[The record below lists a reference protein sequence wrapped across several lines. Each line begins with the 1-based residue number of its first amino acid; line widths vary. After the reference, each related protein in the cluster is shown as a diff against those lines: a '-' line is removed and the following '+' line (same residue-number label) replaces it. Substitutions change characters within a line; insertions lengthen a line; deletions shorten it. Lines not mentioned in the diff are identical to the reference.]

1 MNIAI
6 DDASCI
12 KCSKC
17 VKACPCDIF
26 LQKELKSSIELQYLD
41 FCIACGHC
49 VAICPQNC
57 IDHEAFPANT
67 IHHIQEDLLP
77 TSEQVM
83 TLLKKRRTNRLLSTN
98 EVPLNKINQIIEA
111 ASKAPTSSNSQLI
124 EYTVV
129 TSPQKLQKIESL
141 TVDIFD
147 GLVRKLTNPI
157 VKSLVKLLKPDL
169 LHYVPVIQRMKV
181 DLQEGRSPI
190 LRGGKALIF
199 IHAPKSDMFGC
210 ENANLAYQNASIMA
224 ESLGVSQIYMGYIS
238 IALKQDKKKK
248 ILKELGIDQQIHSIM
263 ALGIPIS
270 QFSKYIDKKPTK
282 IKYI

>member
-6 DDASCI
+6 DDVSCI

-26 LQKELKSSIELQYLD
+26 TQKELNSSIELQYLD

-49 VAICPQNC
+49 VAICPQDC
-57 IDHEAFPANT
+57 IDHQAFPQNT
-67 IHHIQEDLLP
+67 IHHIQEQSLP

-83 TLLKKRRTNRLLSTN
+83 ILLKKRRTNRLLSKKQ
-98 EVPLNKINQIIEA
+98 VPLDKINQIIEA

-129 TSPQKLQKIESL
+129 TSPQKLEKIESI

-157 VKSLVKLLKPDL
+157 IKSVVKLLQPDL

-181 DLQEGRSPI
+181 DLEAGRSPI

-248 ILKELGIDQQIHSIM
+248 ILKELGIDQQIHGIM

-270 QFSKYIDKKPTK
+270 QFSKYIDKKPIK
-282 IKYI
+282 VKYI